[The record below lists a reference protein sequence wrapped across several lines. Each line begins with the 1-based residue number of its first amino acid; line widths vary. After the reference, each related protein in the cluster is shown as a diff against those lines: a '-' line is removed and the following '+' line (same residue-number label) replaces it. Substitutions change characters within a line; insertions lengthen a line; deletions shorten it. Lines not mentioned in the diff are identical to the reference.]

1 MTTFLAGLLSLASP
15 ALAQTAPKPNIV
27 FILIDDMGWR
37 DVGSFGSTF
46 YETPNIDRLA
56 REGMKFMDAYAACPV
71 CSPSRASILTG
82 KYPQRVGV
90 TDYIGGKA
98 EGKLIPAPYLDHLPL
113 EEKTLA
119 TALKNGG
126 YQTWH
131 LGKWHL
137 GKEPYWPEHQ
147 GFDVN
152 VGGFQAGHPSSYF
165 SPYHNP
171 NLPDGPAGEYL
182 TDRLTDEAIK
192 LIEHRDPAR
201 PFFMNFWHY
210 SVHTPIQA
218 PKALTEKYTE
228 KAKRLGLDKVPA
240 FKTGDHFHT
249 IQKQNQFIKYR
260 LIQSDPVYAAMIEDL
275 DTNIGRLIAEL
286 DHLNLSKNTTVIFT
300 SDNGG
305 LSTAEGSPTCN
316 SPLLNG
322 KGWMYEG
329 GLRVPLIVKWP
340 GHVSEGSMTD
350 HVVTSPDF
358 YPTLLQA
365 ADLPPM
371 PQQHVDGVSFLNRLV
386 GGPLP
391 AREAIYWHYP
401 HYGNQGG
408 IPTSAIRA
416 GDWKLIE
423 FFEDH
428 HLELYNLKNDL
439 SETHDLAKQEPE
451 RVNELHEKLIAW
463 QKDVGAK
470 MPTPN
475 PKWK

>member
-1 MTTFLAGLLSLASP
+1 
-15 ALAQTAPKPNIV
+15 
-27 FILIDDMGWR
+27 
-37 DVGSFGSTF
+37 
-46 YETPNIDRLA
+46 
-56 REGMKFMDAYAACPV
+56 
-71 CSPSRASILTG
+71 
-82 KYPQRVGV
+82 
-90 TDYIGGKA
+90 
-98 EGKLIPAPYLDHLPL
+98 
-113 EEKTLA
+113 
-119 TALKNGG
+119 
-126 YQTWH
+126 
-131 LGKWHL
+131 
-137 GKEPYWPEHQ
+137 
-147 GFDVN
+147 
-152 VGGFQAGHPSSYF
+152 
-165 SPYHNP
+165 
-171 NLPDGPAGEYL
+171 
-182 TDRLTDEAIK
+182 
-192 LIEHRDPAR
+192 
-201 PFFMNFWHY
+201 
-210 SVHTPIQA
+210 
-218 PKALTEKYTE
+218 
-228 KAKRLGLDKVPA
+228 
-240 FKTGDHFHT
+240 
-249 IQKQNQFIKYR
+249 
-260 LIQSDPVYAAMIEDL
+260 
-275 DTNIGRLIAEL
+275 
-286 DHLNLSKNTTVIFT
+286 
-300 SDNGG
+300 
-305 LSTAEGSPTCN
+305 
-316 SPLLNG
+316 
-322 KGWMYEG
+322 
-329 GLRVPLIVKWP
+329 
-340 GHVSEGSMTD
+340 MTD